1 MLRGIDFTG
10 VPSLP
15 CCEIEDLASDLSE
28 VVDDWR
34 ESAPKFGRRSLGEP
48 DTTDPARDET
58 GLPLLLLFAL
68 PGVMTRSDSGRSTW
82 PATDVWLTA
91 ILGSP
96 CGSSDSVEAP
106 RIDER
111 PRRSAGCDRAADRS
125 RTVLSMRRPAPPS
138 KPPRCDP
145 PGESRAK
152 GVPGRPG
159 ELGGDSLA
167 RLPLRSPCFTVR
179 TDPEVDVIVRERS
192 GGGGLGEDVDS
203 LSWNSTVSTD
213 SGRSIS
219 WSKKPVLCFSVS
231 GLAVTLLDSGCSPSL
246 EAFNAE
252 NMDSSPRRLERRAS

>member
-1 MLRGIDFTG
+1 VLRPSASPSLINLRTRSSSARCQSSALDSVTRLRGIGLTG

-15 CCEIEDLASDLSE
+15 CCDIEDLASDLSD

-34 ESAPKFGRRSLGEP
+34 ENAPKFGRRSLGEP

-58 GLPLLLLFAL
+58 GLPRLLLFAL
-68 PGVMTRSDSGRSTW
+68 PGVITRSDSGRSTW

-91 ILGSP
+91 TLGSP

-106 RIDER
+106 LIDER
-111 PRRSAGCDRAADRS
+111 PRGSAGCDRAADRS

-138 KPPRCDP
+138 NPPRCDP

-159 ELGGDSLA
+159 EVGGDSLA
-167 RLPLRSPCFTVR
+167 RLPFRSPCFTVR

-192 GGGGLGEDVDS
+192 GGGGLGEDVGD
-203 LSWNSTVSTD
+203 LSSDSTVSID

-219 WSKKPVLCFSVS
+219 
-231 GLAVTLLDSGCSPSL
+231 
-246 EAFNAE
+246 
-252 NMDSSPRRLERRAS
+252 